1 MSSDKRGTRN
11 RDREPAEEKKPMDVL
26 HQLIDAF
33 THKGWLNQTIRI
45 RHRDRKYRVF
55 CSGREFFAYRIN
67 EHCGISHGFPGWIVC
82 FVTNDK
88 VIEDSMMSHFES
100 TEPNAHEWL
109 NCIADD
115 DFELI

>member
-1 MSSDKRGTRN
+1 MAMNEQKG
-11 RDREPAEEKKPMDVL
+11 EKKPMDVF

-55 CSGREFFAYRIN
+55 CSGREFLAYRIN
-67 EHCGISHGFPGWIVC
+67 EHCGVSHGFPGWIVC
-82 FVTNDK
+82 SVTNDK
-88 VIEDSMMSHFES
+88 VIDDSMMSHFES
-100 TEPNAHEWL
+100 TEPSAHEWL